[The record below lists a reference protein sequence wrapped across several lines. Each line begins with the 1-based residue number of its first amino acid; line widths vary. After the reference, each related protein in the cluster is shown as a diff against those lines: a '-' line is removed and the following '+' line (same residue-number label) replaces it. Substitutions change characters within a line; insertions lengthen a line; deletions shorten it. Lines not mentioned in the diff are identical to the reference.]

1 MATKVMTSI
10 YLTSAQKRA
19 LACRA
24 KQRRTTVS
32 EEIRTA
38 VDKHFKDEGAEA
50 EQQLALL
57 AVEANKSMD
66 RMIQKLDEAHA
77 SIVHLRKSMG
87 RRKS

>member
-19 LACRA
+19 LARRA
-24 KQRRTTVS
+24 KQCRTTVS

-38 VDKHFKDEGAEA
+38 VDNHFKDEGAEA

-77 SIVHLRKSMG
+77 SMVHLRKSMG

>member
-19 LACRA
+19 LARRA
-24 KQRRTTVS
+24 RQHQTTVS

-38 VDKHFKDEGAEA
+38 VEKHFKDEDAEA
-50 EQQLALL
+50 EQQLVLL
-57 AVEANKSMD
+57 SAEANKAMD